1 MILDFYEGELDG
13 NTWEKLCQSCY
24 RIRYQNEHYIEI
36 PAVLG
41 GDAGIEGF
49 TQTGIVNQCYY
60 PERNYNDEE
69 LYSHLREKMSKD
81 IAKLINLD
89 YKKRLLKLGVPVI
102 KEWHF
107 VIPFYKDSRIIQHAE
122 NKKNEVLNL
131 KKKNPTLYD
140 YIDDNFRIIIKQ
152 AEDFKFEI
160 VRTIRNS
167 FTDVKLDLSK
177 IEVSKAADWE
187 MCNSDKVRNIT
198 RKVKAV
204 MGDEYDQ
211 DDFNELVDLYVDSYI
226 KGLEIMKVL
235 RESYAEIYD
244 DIFSLETTYK
254 RQVKIKTMMNS
265 NRSLNADIF
274 KEILEDFEKT

>member
-1 MILDFYEGELDG
+1 
-13 NTWEKLCQSCY
+13 
-24 RIRYQNEHYIEI
+24 
-36 PAVLG
+36 
-41 GDAGIEGF
+41 
-49 TQTGIVNQCYY
+49 
-60 PERNYNDEE
+60 
-69 LYSHLREKMSKD
+69 
-81 IAKLINLD
+81 
-89 YKKRLLKLGVPVI
+89 
-102 KEWHF
+102 
-107 VIPFYKDSRIIQHAE
+107 
-122 NKKNEVLNL
+122 
-131 KKKNPTLYD
+131 
-140 YIDDNFRIIIKQ
+140 
-152 AEDFKFEI
+152 
-160 VRTIRNS
+160 
-167 FTDVKLDLSK
+167 
-177 IEVSKAADWE
+177 

-274 KEILEDFEKT
+274 KEILEDFEKQLKEVCRYFAIPSILELKVDIISMWLADCSMQFRK